1 MAGLVRKKITVRGK
15 KGTYQRSV
23 MVRAGEAVKRTAGKV
38 AKFVGKHKGK
48 IAAGVGAAALTAGA
62 LALAHKRG
70 HIDLRGVA
78 GNAKELARSA
88 GGALKARA
96 GSAASA
102 AKGAAG
108 RGAFRAAGAVDR
120 ATSAVKGAAGRAAF
134 RTAGAIDSLSRSRNA
149 APTSA
154 PAATLSAP
162 KAKKKRK

>member
-1 MAGLVRKKITVRGK
+1 MAGLVRKKVTVRGK

-48 IAAGVGAAALTAGA
+48 IAAGVGAAALGAGA

-70 HIDLRGVA
+70 HIDLHGMA
-78 GNAKELARSA
+78 SNIKEIKRSIS
-88 GGALKARA
+88 GAVR
-96 GSAASA
+96 
-102 AKGAAG
+102 GAAG